1 MILNCIQITHA
12 FGSIVLCAKLL
23 YYVDKI
29 YGNGTSTLI
38 NKKQVM
44 DEELMS
50 RQYNLDYVM
59 KRKIPSLSPR
69 D

>member
-1 MILNCIQITHA
+1 
-12 FGSIVLCAKLL
+12 
-23 YYVDKI
+23 
-29 YGNGTSTLI
+29 
-38 NKKQVM
+38 M

-69 D
+69 DEHILQSKICYGTNTYAYIYH